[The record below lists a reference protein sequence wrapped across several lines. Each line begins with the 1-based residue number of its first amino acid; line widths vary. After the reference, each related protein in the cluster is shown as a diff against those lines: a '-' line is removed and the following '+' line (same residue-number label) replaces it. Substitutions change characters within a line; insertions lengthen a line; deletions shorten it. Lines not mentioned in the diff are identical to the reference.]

1 MRGYPSF
8 RLLIIA
14 AAVVLASGCAGL
26 GGRHTAGD
34 ADSLLNAVALDDVG
48 AVRAAISRGVNP
60 NQRIAAPGYSGGAP
74 LLALAAR
81 GGSVQV
87 VRYLIAAGAD
97 INARTP
103 VNETPLMLA
112 AYFRE
117 GEGSAA
123 AERHDEAMRILV
135 EAGAQLENHPHH
147 YTPLAYAAYNNRQ
160 QALRFLI
167 ERGAR
172 VDADARNRVI
182 YINTPLMMAAIQG
195 HREIVRMLLRAGADP
210 LVRVH
215 LGSTAR
221 EFASKYRHT
230 HVEPLIACAEALPPG
245 RRYAQHCE
253 GTVAALPQGGSAEP

>member
-1 MRGYPSF
+1 MRGTEGL
-8 RLLIIA
+8 RLFFITLSVA
-14 AAVVLASGCAGL
+14 LLAGCGGM
-26 GGRHTAGD
+26 GGRHAAGD
-34 ADSLLNAVALDDVG
+34 SDELLNAVAIDDVG
-48 AVRAAISRGVNP
+48 AVRGAVSRGISP
-60 NQRIAAPGYSGGAP
+60 NQRIPAPGYSAGAP

-81 GGSVQV
+81 AGSVQV
-87 VRYLIAAGAD
+87 VRYLISAGAD
-97 INARTP
+97 LNARTP

-117 GEGSAA
+117 GDGESSSAD
-123 AERHDEAMRILV
+123 RHDETLRILV
-135 EAGAQLENHPHH
+135 EAGALIENDPHN

-160 QALRFLI
+160 RALRYLI

-172 VDADARNRVI
+172 LDADAENRVI

-221 EFASKYRHT
+221 EFARKYRHS
-230 HVEPLIACAEALPPG
+230 HVEPLLACAESLPPG
-245 RRYAQHCE
+245 IRFAQRCE
-253 GTVAALPQGGSAEP
+253 GPNVAASR